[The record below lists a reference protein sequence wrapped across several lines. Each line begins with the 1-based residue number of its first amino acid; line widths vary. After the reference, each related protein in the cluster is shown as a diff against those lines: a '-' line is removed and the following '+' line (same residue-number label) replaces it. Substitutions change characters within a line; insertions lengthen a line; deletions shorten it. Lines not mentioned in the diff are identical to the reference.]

1 MSTIIQTLKQRAW
14 LLFLITMIATHVGVY
29 TSVPPMDGPHVVVAR
44 SFSSDLTVKSLCVM
58 TACML
63 GFFLGLLIMATD
75 VAGVVFF
82 LPQGRKGS
90 AMLFK
95 MIWAMVVCLVFC
107 VGSVL
112 FCRWVKTM
120 LNPRQVERM
129 KALERHAFLG
139 AVLGSTIGIA
149 LMDAYLRPP
158 NQ

>member
-1 MSTIIQTLKQRAW
+1 
-14 LLFLITMIATHVGVY
+14 MIAAHVGVH
-29 TSVPPMDGPHVVVAR
+29 SGVLPMDGPHVIVAR
-44 SFSSDLTVKSLCVM
+44 SAPDLTVKSLCVV

-63 GFFLGLLIMATD
+63 GFFLGMLIMATD

-82 LPQGRKGS
+82 LPAQGGV
-90 AMLFK
+90 LFYK
-95 MIWAMVVCLVFC
+95 IVWAMVVCLVFC
-107 VGSVL
+107 AGSVL
-112 FCRWVKTM
+112 FCRFVKKI

-158 NQ
+158 K